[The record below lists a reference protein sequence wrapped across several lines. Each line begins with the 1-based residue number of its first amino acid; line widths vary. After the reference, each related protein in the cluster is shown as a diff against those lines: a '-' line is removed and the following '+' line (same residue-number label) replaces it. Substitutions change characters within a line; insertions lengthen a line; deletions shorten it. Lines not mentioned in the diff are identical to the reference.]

1 MELRYAFPAV
11 RTTNF
16 GDYVIHFAIEKMLAR
31 FLPPPAACYDPEAG
45 RFPQGDLHC
54 LLLPGITHLTA
65 GTEPMLQRVGELRY
79 PAYCLSGC
87 IWGPMPAAGVLLR
100 TRVLHWKKPSEPDL
114 RVARLMRAPIGA
126 RDPHTFALLKRAGLE
141 TFYTGC
147 ATLFLPADGVGD
159 DGYVLFSLGRGRV
172 REQTRAAKA
181 LSRRHS
187 VVGICHELGDVER
200 YRAAGWDLPLVNWQG
215 DVELYLSYFQ
225 RARVVVTGRLHGALP
240 GLAYGKKVFYFGTR
254 DTRTT
259 ILDDLGVP
267 VHKWSELDASV
278 DQASTTF
285 NRSLLDFYGRN
296 WDALLKRI
304 LLDCARW
311 DSPGQP
317 GGHLPSVSMSSNSTL
332 GFPRV
337 YA

>member
-1 MELRYAFPAV
+1 MKLRYAFPAV
-11 RTTNF
+11 RTMNY

-31 FLPPPAACYDPEAG
+31 FVPPPAAYYDPEAG
-45 RFPQGDLHC
+45 QFPHGDLHC

-65 GTEPMLQRVGELRY
+65 GTEPMLERVGDLPY
-79 PAYCLSGC
+79 PTYCLSGC
-87 IWGPMPAAGVLLR
+87 IWGPTPAAGLLLR
-100 TRVLHWKKPSEPDL
+100 TRVLRIKKPGDPDL
-114 RVARLMRAPIGA
+114 RVARLMKAPIGA
-126 RDPHTFALLKRAGLE
+126 RDPHTFGLLKQAGLE

-147 ATLFLPADGVGD
+147 ATLFLPPDAVGD

-172 REQTRAAKA
+172 REQTRAAKV

-215 DVELYLSYFQ
+215 DVELYLSYFK

-267 VHKWSELDASV
+267 VHKWSELDTSV
-278 DQASTTF
+278 EQASCSF
-285 NRSLLDFYGRN
+285 NRSLLDFYRRN
-296 WDALLKRI
+296 WDELLKRI

-311 DSPGQP
+311 DQPDRAVGLSPSAS
-317 GGHLPSVSMSSNSTL
+317 LSSTSTSETSC
-332 GFPRV
+332 V
-337 YA
+337 HA